1 MQETLRHK
9 EAFEYYLGLGVARS
23 ITQVARQFS
32 VSRAAVSKWSR
43 AFGWQERLKV
53 REAKIGAKVEE
64 STDNTIAE
72 FKADLLTAWRAAQ
85 DRWVEKFN
93 ANQINPREYKDLE
106 TATRNILLLL
116 GEATGREEL
125 SVDVP
130 LEKLITK
137 LDSIADNRR
146 ETGGSEQPDA
156 G

>member
-64 STDNTIAE
+64 STDTTIAE
-72 FKADLLTAWRAAQ
+72 FKADLLKAWRAAQ

-93 ANQINPREYKDLE
+93 ANQINPREYRDLE
-106 TATRNILLLL
+106 TATKNILLLL
-116 GEATGREEL
+116 GEPTERGEI
-125 SVDVP
+125 SVDAPV
-130 LEKLITK
+130 EKLAEK
-137 LDSIADNRR
+137 LNAIANNRR
-146 ETGGSEQPDA
+146 ETGSSQQPDT